1 MRNDFPI
8 SYISFSFTAQ
18 STGVGCDHTIEE
30 PVHALAGDHQEENR
44 GTDRARV
51 SGTDARGQKGLCVFS
66 LKFQAQKKKQN
77 GGLQLATFTGTR
89 CQTHVHV
96 HTPHTLMQRSL
107 IHLRH
112 KNATSQNSGSQAV
125 RFSYPLNTHH
135 YLGSASM

>member
-18 STGVGCDHTIEE
+18 STGVGCDHTIEK

-66 LKFQAQKKKQN
+66 LKFQAQKKTEWWIAISDIYRN
-77 GGLQLATFTGTR
+77 ALPDTR
-89 CQTHVHV
+89 TRTRTHT
-96 HTPHTLMQRSL
+96 HTPHTHATVTHSSTTQKRPHPKTPVVKLFVFRIHSTL
-107 IHLRH
+107 I
-112 KNATSQNSGSQAV
+112 T
-125 RFSYPLNTHH
+125 T
-135 YLGSASM
+135 